1 MLVSY
6 IQYVGMLVPLIGLMI
21 LLRKDSGRA
30 GSDLML
36 SSVGCII
43 VNAGYLLILKM
54 NNPESGMVA
63 LKVEYL
69 GNAIFY
75 AFFILFLIDYFRL
88 RYPHWPFWIWG
99 ILQAIEIF
107 VLWDD
112 KHREMIFQ
120 DTDLEQM
127 DFTMPFA
134 SGIQGG
140 GMEDGA
146 LHVFRIKPGVLYVIQ
161 YSIICFALL
170 LLVGYTIVR
179 IRRTHVRKEKMA
191 LIRLEASE
199 IIVMFAMAIYLFV
212 EDITFDILPFC
223 ASGALL
229 LIILSVV
236 RGELFNVAD
245 AGRNWMFEHMQDI
258 FLITDSMYG
267 YLDANAYAK
276 ELFPELCEKR
286 KNERI
291 PRELYELF
299 ITDQTEYHKGER
311 CYEKTITP
319 LREGKSVQG
328 YCLLLMDVTQ
338 THRLVEELKGA
349 KAKAEDANQ
358 AKSAFMSNMSHEI
371 RTPMNAIVGM
381 TEILLR
387 SEMSAQQRGYLA
399 NIKNSGSAL
408 LTIINDILD
417 FSKIESG
424 KLELVND
431 EYEPMSMLND
441 LSMIFLNRIGEKDV
455 ELLYDIDPMLPQ
467 KLYGDSLRL
476 RQVIIN
482 IANNAVK
489 FTQKGYVKLSVKVA
503 GREGEEWILS
513 VSVRD
518 TGQGIREEDL
528 GKLFQSFQ
536 QVDMKKNH
544 NKEGTGLG
552 LSISK
557 QLVELMGGEIGV
569 RSTYGEGS
577 EFYFTVRQKA
587 VEELPAARLKGRA
600 RKAVSGYFMSDDMSA
615 VLKKLADDYGMFY
628 MEYDEVYRQ
637 AKEEGY
643 FAADFL
649 FTDGAAYREL
659 APEILSAKTE
669 EGTICILQNPMTE
682 NVEAQGAL
690 VVNKPLYSLNFC
702 QILNHEELGGFD
714 QTDDFMNFTAP
725 QARILI
731 VDDNEMNLKVA
742 AGLLQPLMMQIET
755 AKSGKQAIA
764 MIEKNRYDLVFMDH
778 MMPVMDGVEA
788 TGHLRARQEEY
799 FKTVPIIA
807 LTANAVVGAR
817 ETFKQAGMN
826 DFVAK
831 PIEMKE
837 ICAKIKNWLPKEKIK
852 KQTKDTVSEGRGDK
866 KQDMEPLPQIEGLDV
881 AEGIKNSGTRELFIS
896 LLGDFYKL
904 IDMKA
909 TKIEKCLADG
919 MVRDFTIE
927 VHALKNT
934 ARMIGATELSGMFLE
949 LEQLGNAQDLSAIAE
964 KTPETLAR
972 YRSYKP
978 ILKPYGQAQ
987 ENEKREVSKEE
998 LAQILM
1004 KLRGS
1009 MENFDLDGADAALKE
1024 LEECRMPKE
1033 LQPQM
1038 EQLRAYVADV
1048 AMMEVMELADA
1059 MAGTL
1064 RESGDENNGVS

>member
-1 MLVSY
+1 MEWLVTY
-6 IQYVGMLVPLIGLMI
+6 IQYVGMLIPLIGLMI

-36 SSVGCII
+36 ASVGCII
-43 VNAGYLLILKM
+43 VNAGYLLMLKM
-54 NNPESGMVA
+54 NSHEAGMVA
-63 LKVEYL
+63 LKIEYL

-99 ILQAIEIF
+99 ILQAFEIF

-112 KHREMIFQ
+112 THKDMIFQ
-120 DTDLEQM
+120 DTDLWEM
-127 DFTMPFA
+127 ESRMPFT
-134 SGIQGG
+134 SGIRTK
-140 GMEDGA
+140 ELEAGA
-146 LHVFRIKPGVLYVIQ
+146 LHVLQIKPGVLYVIQ
-161 YSIICFALL
+161 YCIICFALL
-170 LLVGYTIVR
+170 ILIGYTFVR
-179 IRRTHVRKEKMA
+179 IRRTHVRKERMA
-191 LIRLEASE
+191 LIRLVVSE
-199 IIVMFAMAIYLFV
+199 IIVMAAMALYLFAQ
-212 EDITFDILPFC
+212 DTKFDILPFC
-223 ASGALL
+223 ASAALL
-229 LIILSVV
+229 LIILSVL

-245 AGRNWMFEHMQDI
+245 AGRNWMFEHIQDI

-276 ELFPELCEKR
+276 ELFPELSEKG

-299 ITDQTEYHKGER
+299 ITEKTEYKNGER

-319 LREGKSVQG
+319 LMEGDQVQG

-338 THRLVEELKGA
+338 THQLVEELKGA

-387 SEMSAQQRGYLA
+387 SEMSAQQKGYLA
-399 NIKNSGSAL
+399 NIKNSGNAL

-424 KLELVND
+424 KLEIVND

-441 LSMIFLNRIGEKDV
+441 LSMIFLNRIGEKGV
-455 ELLYDIDPMLPQ
+455 ELLYDIDPALPS

-482 IANNAVK
+482 IANNAIK
-489 FTQKGYVKLSVKVA
+489 FTQEGYVKLLLKTQ
-503 GREGEEWILS
+503 RLEGDEIELS
-513 VSVRD
+513 ISIKD

-557 QLVELMGGEIGV
+557 QLVELMGGSIGV

-577 EFYFTVRQKA
+577 EFYFTVRQKV
-587 VEELPAARLKGRA
+587 VEELPAAHLKTRD
-600 RKAVSGYFMSDDMSA
+600 RKAICGYFMSEELTA
-615 VLKKLADDYGMFY
+615 VIKGLAQHYGVFY
-628 MEYDEVYRQ
+628 MEYDEVYRK
-637 AKEEGY
+637 AKEEGF
-643 FAADFL
+643 FAVDFL
-649 FTDGAAYREL
+649 FTDSLAYREL
-659 APEILSAKTE
+659 APEILSAKTG
-669 EGTICILQNPMTE
+669 EGTLCILQNPMTE
-682 NVEAQGAL
+682 SVDAAGAM

-702 QILNHEELGGFD
+702 QILNREELGGSD
-714 QTDDFMNFTAP
+714 QTDDYMNFTAP
-725 QARILI
+725 DARVLI

-742 AGLLQPLMMQIET
+742 IGLLQPLKMQMET
-755 AKSGKQAIA
+755 AESGKHAIE

-788 TGHLRARQEEY
+788 TTRLRAMEDEY
-799 FKTVPIIA
+799 FKNVPIIA

-837 ICAKIKNWLPKEKIK
+837 ICAKLKMWLPKEKIIKQAK
-852 KQTKDTVSEGRGDK
+852 KDGQADAASASLKET
-866 KQDMEPLPQIEGLDV
+866 EPLPQIEGLDV

-934 ARMIGATELSGMFLE
+934 ARMIGAMELSGMFLE
-949 LEQLGNAQDLSAIAE
+949 LEQLGNAGDLEAIAE
-964 KTPETLAR
+964 KTPKTLEL

-978 ILKPYGQAQ
+978 ILAPYGQAQ
-987 ENEKREVSKEE
+987 ESEKREVPKEE
-998 LAQILM
+998 LIALLQKI
-1004 KLRGS
+1004 RGA
-1009 MENFDLDGADAALKE
+1009 MEDFDLDGADAALKE
-1024 LEECRMPKE
+1024 LEECRMPKAC
-1033 LQPQM
+1033 QPQM

-1059 MAGTL
+1059 MV
-1064 RESGDENNGVS
+1064 GVLQGM

>member
-1 MLVSY
+1 MEWLVPY

-30 GSDLML
+30 ASDLML
-36 SSVGCII
+36 ASVGCII
-43 VNAGYLLILKM
+43 VNAGYLLMLKM
-54 NNPESGMVA
+54 NSPDAGMVA
-63 LKVEYL
+63 LKIEYL

-99 ILQAIEIF
+99 VLQAIEIF

-112 KHREMIFQ
+112 KNKDMIFK
-120 DTDLEQM
+120 DTNVKEM
-127 DFTMPFA
+127 EFTMPFT
-134 SGIQGG
+134 SGTPF
-140 GMEDGA
+140 EDISGEMA
-146 LHVFRIKPGVLYVIQ
+146 GELHVLRIKPGILYVIQ
-161 YSIICFALL
+161 YTIICFALSFL
-170 LLVGYTIVR
+170 IGYTIFR
-179 IRRTHVRKEKMA
+179 IRRTHIRKERMA
-191 LIRLEASE
+191 LLRLVISE
-199 IIVMFAMAIYLFV
+199 IIVMFAMVIYLLV
-212 EDITFDILPFC
+212 ADMSFDILPFC

-236 RGELFNVAD
+236 RGELFNVTD
-245 AGRNWMFEHMQDI
+245 AGRTWMFEHMQDI

-276 ELFPELCEKR
+276 QLFPELEEKS

-299 ITDQTEYHKGER
+299 VTEATEYHRGER

-319 LREGKSVQG
+319 LLQDNSVEG
-328 YCLLLMDVTQ
+328 YCLLLMDVTR
-338 THRLVEELKGA
+338 THQLVEELKGA

-358 AKSAFMSNMSHEI
+358 AKSAFMSSMSHEI

-387 SEMSAQQRGYLA
+387 SEMSPQQQGYLN
-399 NIKNSGSAL
+399 NIKNSGNAL

-424 KLELVND
+424 KLEIVND

-441 LSMIFLNRIGEKDV
+441 LSMIFLNRIGEKGV
-455 ELLYDIDPMLPQ
+455 ELLYEIDPALPN

-482 IANNAVK
+482 ITNNAIK
-489 FTQKGYVKLSVKVA
+489 FTQEGYVKLSLKMEKIDEREVELSIRVK
-503 GREGEEWILS
+503 
-513 VSVRD
+513 D
-518 TGQGIREEDL
+518 TGQGIKEEDL

-544 NKEGTGLG
+544 SKEGTGLG

-557 QLVELMGGEIGV
+557 QLVELMGGDIGV
-569 RSTYGEGS
+569 RSTYGKGS
-577 EFYFTVRQKA
+577 EFYFTVRQRI
-587 VEELPAARLKGRA
+587 VEELPAAHLKTRD
-600 RKAVSGYFMSDDMSA
+600 RKAVSGYFMSEEMSEA
-615 VLKKLADDYGMFY
+615 LKKLAADYGMFY
-628 MEYDEVYRQ
+628 MEYNEVYRQ
-637 AKEEGY
+637 AKEEG
-643 FAADFL
+643 FFVVDFL
-649 FTDGAAYREL
+649 FTDGVAYREL
-659 APEILSAKTE
+659 APEIFSAKE
-669 EGTICILQNPMTE
+669 AEQEICILQNPMTE
-682 NVEAQGAL
+682 SMNVDGAM

-702 QILNHEELGGFD
+702 QILNREELGGFD
-714 QTDDFMNFTAP
+714 QTDDYMNFTAP
-725 QARILI
+725 KAKILI

-742 AGLLQPLMMQIET
+742 IGLLGPLQMQIET
-755 AKSGKQAIA
+755 AESGKQAIE
-764 MIEKNRYDLVFMDH
+764 MTKENRYDLIFMDH

-788 TGHLRARQEEY
+788 TKYLRAMEEEY
-799 FKTVPIIA
+799 FRTVPIIA
-807 LTANAVVGAR
+807 LTANAVIGAR
-817 ETFKQAGMN
+817 ETFRQAGMN

-837 ICAKIKNWLPKEKIK
+837 ICAKLKTWLPKEKVEKNTK
-852 KQTKDTVSEGRGDK
+852 KDNVILNEMKSEDK
-866 KQDMEPLPQIEGLDV
+866 EPLPEIEGLDV
-881 AEGIKNSGTRELFIS
+881 AEGIKNSGTKELFLS

-934 ARMIGATELSGMFLE
+934 ARMIGAMELSGMFLE
-949 LEQLGNAQDLSAIAE
+949 LEQLGNAEDLSAIAE
-964 KTPETLAR
+964 KTPKTLAL

-978 ILKPYGQAQ
+978 ILRPYGQAQ
-987 ENEKREVSKEE
+987 ESEKREASKEE
-998 LAQILM
+998 LIGLLG
-1004 KLRGS
+1004 KLRDA
-1009 MENFDLDGADAALKE
+1009 MEGFDLDGADGALKE
-1024 LEECRMPKE
+1024 LEECRMPDE

-1038 EQLRAYVADV
+1038 EKLRAYVADV
-1048 AMMEVMELADA
+1048 AMMEVMELADE
-1059 MAGTL
+1059 MAGIL
-1064 RESGDENNGVS
+1064 K

>member
-1 MLVSY
+1 MELLVSY
-6 IQYVGMLVPLIGLMI
+6 IQYVGMLIPLIGLMI
-21 LLRKDSGRA
+21 LLRKNPGRA
-30 GSDLML
+30 ASDLML
-36 SSVGCII
+36 ACVGCII
-43 VNAGYLLILKM
+43 VNAGYLLMLKM
-54 NNPESGMVA
+54 NSPEAGIVA

-75 AFFILFLIDYFRL
+75 AFFFLFILDYFRL

-112 KHREMIFQ
+112 RHADMIFQ
-120 DTDLEQM
+120 DTDLQ
-127 DFTMPFA
+127 P
-134 SGIQGG
+134 
-140 GMEDGA
+140 MEFEMSIPAGVQRVEIEEGA
-146 LHVFRIKPGVLYVIQ
+146 LHIFRIKPGVLYVIQ
-161 YSIICFALL
+161 YSIICIALL
-170 LLVGYTIVR
+170 ILIGYTLVR
-179 IRRTHVRKEKMA
+179 IKRTHIRKEKMA

-199 IIVMFAMAIYLFV
+199 IIVMFAMAVYLLV
-212 EDITFDILPFC
+212 ANMNFDILPFC

-236 RGELFNVAD
+236 RGEMFNVAD

-276 ELFPELCEKR
+276 ELFPALKEKG

-299 ITDQTEYHKGER
+299 ITDKEEYHNGER

-319 LREGKSVQG
+319 LMEGNSVQG

-338 THRLVEELKGA
+338 THQLVEELKGA
-349 KAKAEDANQ
+349 KAKAEDANE

-387 SEMSAQQRGYLA
+387 SEMSAQQKGYLA
-399 NIKNSGSAL
+399 NIKNSGNAL

-424 KLELVND
+424 KLEIVND

-441 LSMIFLNRIGEKDV
+441 LSMIFLNRIGEKGV
-455 ELLYDIDPMLPQ
+455 ELLYDIDPKLPN

-482 IANNAVK
+482 IANNAIK
-489 FTQKGYVKLSVKVA
+489 FTQEGYVKISLKMEKISEDEA
-503 GREGEEWILS
+503 ELA
-513 VSVRD
+513 VSVYD

-544 NKEGTGLG
+544 SKEGTGLG

-557 QLVELMGGEIGV
+557 QLVELMGGSIGV
-569 RSTYGEGS
+569 RSTYGKGS
-577 EFYFTVRQKA
+577 EFYFTVRQKI
-587 VEELPAARLKGRA
+587 VEERPAAHLKTRD
-600 RKAVSGYFMSDDMSA
+600 RKAISGYFMSEEMTA
-615 VLKKLADDYGMFY
+615 ALKRLSDHYGMFY
-628 MEYDEVYRQ
+628 MDYDEVYKT
-637 AKEEGY
+637 AKEEGI
-643 FAADFL
+643 FAVDFL
-649 FTDGAAYREL
+649 FTDGAAYHEL

-669 EGTICILQNPMTE
+669 ENTICILQNPMTE
-682 NVEAQGAL
+682 SVDARGMV

-702 QILNHEELGGFD
+702 RILNREEVGGFG
-714 QTDDFMNFTAP
+714 QADDYMNFTAP
-725 QARILI
+725 QAKILI

-742 AGLLQPLMMQIET
+742 IGLLQPLKMQIET
-755 AKSGKQAIA
+755 ADSGKHAIE

-788 TGHLRARQEEY
+788 TKLLRAREEEY

-837 ICAKIKNWLPKEKIK
+837 ICARLKTWLPKEKIK
-852 KQTKDTVSEGRGDK
+852 KGQETMAQTGTAVRGQDT
-866 KQDMEPLPQIEGLDV
+866 EPLPEIEGLDV
-881 AEGIKNSGTRELFIS
+881 AEGIKNCGTKELFIS

-934 ARMIGATELSGMFLE
+934 ARMIGAMELSGMFLE
-949 LEQLGNAQDLSAIAE
+949 LEQLGNAGDIPAIAK
-964 KTPETLAR
+964 KTPETLAL
-972 YRSYKP
+972 YRSYKKV
-978 ILKPYGQAQ
+978 LKPYGQAQ
-987 ENEKREVSKEE
+987 EKEKREASSEE
-998 LAQILM
+998 MAGLLK
-1004 KLRGS
+1004 KLGDA
-1009 MENFDLDGADAALKE
+1009 MEGFDLDGADAALKE
-1024 LEECRMPKE
+1024 LEECRMPE
-1033 LQPQM
+1033 RLQPQM
-1038 EQLRAYVADV
+1038 EKLRAYVADV

-1059 MAGTL
+1059 MAKAL
-1064 RESGDENNGVS
+1064 KEE

>member
-1 MLVSY
+1 MELLVSY
-6 IQYVGMLVPLIGLMI
+6 IQYVGMLIPLIGLMI

-36 SSVGCII
+36 ASVGCII
-43 VNAGYLLILKM
+43 VNAGYLLMLKM
-54 NNPESGMVA
+54 NSPEAGMVA

-99 ILQAIEIF
+99 ILQAVEIF

-112 KHREMIFQ
+112 KHRDMIFQ
-120 DTDLEQM
+120 DASLEQM
-127 DFTMPFA
+127 EFQTPFA
-134 SGIQGG
+134 GGIHSI
-140 GMEDGA
+140 ELEIEEGA
-146 LHVFRIKPGVLYVIQ
+146 LHIFRIKPGVLYVVQ

-179 IRRTHVRKEKMA
+179 IRRTHVRTERMA

-199 IIVMFAMAIYLFV
+199 IIVMIAMAIYLFV
-212 EDITFDILPFC
+212 ADMTFDILPFC
-223 ASGALL
+223 AAAALL
-229 LIILSVV
+229 LIILSVLK
-236 RGELFNVAD
+236 GELFNVAD

-276 ELFPELCEKR
+276 ELFPELKEKR

-299 ITDQTEYHKGER
+299 ITGRTEYHKGEH

-319 LREGKSVQG
+319 LMEGSLVQG

-338 THRLVEELKGA
+338 THQLVEELKGA

-387 SEMSAQQRGYLA
+387 SEMSAQQKGYLA
-399 NIKNSGSAL
+399 NIKNSGNAL

-441 LSMIFLNRIGEKDV
+441 LSMIFLNRIGEKGV
-455 ELLYDIDPMLPQ
+455 ELLYDIDPNLPN

-482 IANNAVK
+482 ITNNAIK
-489 FTQKGYVKLSVKVA
+489 FTQEGHVKLTLKVT
-503 GREGEEWILS
+503 GRQGDALTLS
-513 VSVRD
+513 VSVQD
-518 TGQGIREEDL
+518 TGQGIREEDI

-536 QVDMKKNH
+536 QVDSKKNH
-544 NKEGTGLG
+544 GKEGTGLG

-557 QLVELMGGEIGV
+557 QLVELMGGTIGV
-569 RSTYGEGS
+569 HSTYGKGS
-577 EFYFTVRQKA
+577 EFYFTVQQKI
-587 VEELPAARLKGRA
+587 VEELSAAQLKERN
-600 RKAVSGYFMSDDMSA
+600 RKAVSGYFTSGDMDA
-615 VLKKLADDYGMFY
+615 ALRKLTEDYGMFY

-637 AKEEGY
+637 AKEEGF
-643 FAADFL
+643 FAVDFL
-649 FTDGAAYREL
+649 FTDSAAYREL
-659 APEILSAKTE
+659 APEILSVKTE
-669 EGTICILQNPMTE
+669 EGTICVLQNPMTE
-682 NVEAQGAL
+682 SMEMEGVL

-702 QILNHEELGGFD
+702 QILNREELGGFN
-714 QTDDFMNFTAP
+714 QTDDYMNFTAP
-725 QARILI
+725 QAKILI

-742 AGLLQPLMMQIET
+742 IGLLQPLRMQIET
-755 AKSGKQAIA
+755 ADSGKQAIA
-764 MIEKNRYDLVFMDH
+764 KICENRYDLIFMDH

-788 TGHLRARQEEY
+788 TKCLRAMEEEY
-799 FKTVPIIA
+799 FKKVPVIA

-817 ETFKQAGMN
+817 EIFRQAGMN

-837 ICAKIKNWLPKEKIK
+837 ICAKLKAWLPKEKIK
-852 KQTKDTVSEGRGDK
+852 KQKKADAALLGSTK
-866 KQDMEPLPQIEGLDV
+866 QQQEPLLEIEGLNV
-881 AEGIKNSGTRELFIS
+881 AEGIKNSGTQELFLS

-934 ARMIGATELSGMFLE
+934 ARMIGAIELSEMFYE
-949 LEQLGNAQDLSAIAE
+949 LEQLGNAHDLKA
-964 KTPETLAR
+964 
-972 YRSYKP
+972 
-978 ILKPYGQAQ
+978 
-987 ENEKREVSKEE
+987 
-998 LAQILM
+998 
-1004 KLRGS
+1004 
-1009 MENFDLDGADAALKE
+1009 
-1024 LEECRMPKE
+1024 
-1033 LQPQM
+1033 
-1038 EQLRAYVADV
+1038 
-1048 AMMEVMELADA
+1048 
-1059 MAGTL
+1059 
-1064 RESGDENNGVS
+1064 

>member
-1 MLVSY
+1 MELLVPY
-6 IQYVGMLVPLIGLMI
+6 IQYVGMLIPLIGLMI
-21 LLRKDSGRA
+21 LLRKNSGRA
-30 GSDLML
+30 ASDLML

-43 VNAGYLLILKM
+43 VNAGYLLMLKM
-54 NNPESGMVA
+54 NSPEAGMVA
-63 LKVEYL
+63 LKFEYL

-99 ILQAIEIF
+99 ILQAFEIF

-112 KHREMIFQ
+112 KHRDMIFQ
-120 DTDLEQM
+120 DTDLKQM
-127 DFTMPFA
+127 DFQLSFA
-134 SGIQGG
+134 GGIDGVD
-140 GMEDGA
+140 MEEGA
-146 LHVFRIKPGVLYVIQ
+146 LYIFRIKPGILYVVQ

-170 LLVGYTIVR
+170 LLVIYTVVR
-179 IRRTHVRKEKMA
+179 IKRTHVHKERMA
-191 LIRLEASE
+191 LMRLEASQ

-212 EDITFDILPFC
+212 ADMNFDILPFC

-236 RGELFNVAD
+236 KGELFNVAD

-276 ELFPELCEKR
+276 ALFPELEEKS

-299 ITDQTEYHKGER
+299 ITDQAEYHKGGH

-319 LREGKSVQG
+319 LMEGKSVQG

-338 THRLVEELKGA
+338 THELVEELKGA

-387 SEMSAQQRGYLA
+387 SEMSPQQKGYLA
-399 NIKNSGSAL
+399 NIKNSGNAL

-424 KLELVND
+424 KLEIVND
-431 EYEPMSMLND
+431 EYEPMSILND
-441 LSMIFLNRIGEKDV
+441 LSMIFLNRIGEKGV
-455 ELLYDIDPMLPQ
+455 ELLYDIDKSLPN

-482 IANNAVK
+482 IMNNAIK
-489 FTQKGYVKLSVKVA
+489 FTQEGFVKLTLKVTK
-503 GREGEEWILS
+503 REGDKLTFLIS
-513 VSVRD
+513 VQD

-536 QVDMKKNH
+536 QVDSKKNH
-544 NKEGTGLG
+544 GKEGTGLG

-557 QLVELMGGEIGV
+557 QLVELMGGAVGV

-577 EFYFTVRQKA
+577 DFYFTVKQEI
-587 VEELPAARLKGRA
+587 VEELPAAQLKQRD
-600 RKAVSGYFMSDDMSA
+600 RKAVSGYFTSGDLD
-615 VLKKLADDYGMFY
+615 VTLRKLAEDYGIFY
-628 MEYDEVYRQ
+628 MEYDEVYRM
-637 AKEEGY
+637 AKEEGF
-643 FAADFL
+643 FAVDFL
-649 FTDGAAYREL
+649 FTDSAAYREI
-659 APEILSAKTE
+659 APEIFSAKTE
-669 EGTICILQNPMTE
+669 DNTICLLQNPMTE
-682 NVEAQGAL
+682 GMEMEGVL

-702 QILNHEELGGFD
+702 QILNREELGGFD
-714 QTDDFMNFTAP
+714 QTDDYMNFTAP
-725 QARILI
+725 QAKILI

-742 AGLLQPLMMQIET
+742 IGLLQPLMMQIET
-755 AKSGKQAIA
+755 AESGKQAI
-764 MIEKNRYDLVFMDH
+764 EKIRENRYDLVFMDH

-788 TGHLRARQEEY
+788 TKCLRALEEEY
-799 FKTVPIIA
+799 FKNVPVIA
-807 LTANAVVGAR
+807 LTANAVVCAR
-817 ETFKQAGMN
+817 EIFKRAGMN

-837 ICAKIKNWLPKEKIK
+837 ICSKLKTWLPKEKIK
-852 KQTKDTVSEGRGDK
+852 KQKKTDAGLLEETKPKDA
-866 KQDMEPLPQIEGLDV
+866 PLPEIEGLDV
-881 AEGIKNSGTRELFIS
+881 SEGIKNSGTRELFFS

-934 ARMIGATELSGMFLE
+934 ARMIGAMELSSKFAM
-949 LEQLGNAQDLSAIAE
+949 LEQLGNEQDISEIAE
-964 KTPETLAR
+964 KTPETLAL

-978 ILKPYGQAQ
+978 ILKSFGQAQ
-987 ENEKREVSKEE
+987 ESEKRETSREE
-998 LAQILM
+998 LVSILRR
-1004 KLRGS
+1004 LRRS
-1009 MENFDLDGADAALKE
+1009 MEDFDLDGADAAMKE
-1024 LEECRMPKE
+1024 LEECRIPEE
-1033 LQPQM
+1033 LGTQM
-1038 EQLRAYVADV
+1038 EQMRAYVADV
-1048 AMMEVMELADA
+1048 AMMEVMELADL
-1059 MAGTL
+1059 MVEVL
-1064 RESGDENNGVS
+1064 EK

>member
-1 MLVSY
+1 MELLVSY
-6 IQYVGMLVPLIGLMI
+6 IQYVGMLIPLIGLMI

-30 GSDLML
+30 ASDLML
-36 SSVGCII
+36 ACVGCII
-43 VNAGYLLILKM
+43 VNAGYLLMLKM
-54 NNPESGMVA
+54 NSPEAGIVA

-112 KHREMIFQ
+112 RHADMIFQ
-120 DTDLEQM
+120 DTNLQPMDLEISIPAGVQEVN
-127 DFTMPFA
+127 
-134 SGIQGG
+134 IR
-140 GMEDGA
+140 EGA
-146 LHVFRIKPGVLYVIQ
+146 LHTFRIKPGVFYVIQ

-170 LLVGYTIVR
+170 LLIGYTIVR
-179 IRRTHVRKEKMA
+179 IKRTHVRKEKMA
-191 LIRLEASE
+191 LIRLEVSE
-199 IIVMFAMAIYLFV
+199 SIVMFAMAIYLLV
-212 EDITFDILPFC
+212 ANMNFDILPFC

-276 ELFPELCEKR
+276 ELFPALKEKG

-299 ITDQTEYHKGER
+299 ITDQTEYHNGER

-319 LREGKSVQG
+319 LMEGKSVQG

-338 THRLVEELKGA
+338 THQLVEELKGA
-349 KAKAEDANQ
+349 KAKAEDANE

-387 SEMSAQQRGYLA
+387 SEMGAQQKGYLA
-399 NIKNSGSAL
+399 NIKNSGNAL

-424 KLELVND
+424 KLEIVND
-431 EYEPMSMLND
+431 TYEPMSMLND
-441 LSMIFLNRIGEKDV
+441 LSMIFLNRIGEKGV
-455 ELLYDIDPMLPQ
+455 ELLYDIDPSLPN

-482 IANNAVK
+482 IANNAIK
-489 FTQKGYVKLSVKVA
+489 FTQEGYVKIHLKMEKV
-503 GREGEEWILS
+503 GEDEAELA
-513 VSVRD
+513 VSVYD

-544 NKEGTGLG
+544 SKEGTGLG

-557 QLVELMGGEIGV
+557 QLVELMGGSIGV
-569 RSTYGEGS
+569 RSTYGKGS
-577 EFYFTVRQKA
+577 EFYFTVRQKI
-587 VEELPAARLKGRA
+587 VEELPAAHLKTRD
-600 RKAVSGYFMSDDMSA
+600 RKAISGYFVSEEMAAALRRLSDH
-615 VLKKLADDYGMFY
+615 YGMFY
-628 MEYDEVYRQ
+628 MEYDEVYQ
-637 AKEEGY
+637 KAKDEG
-643 FAADFL
+643 FLAVDFL
-649 FTDGAAYREL
+649 FTDGTAYHEI
-659 APEILSAKTE
+659 APEIFAAKTE
-669 EGTICILQNPMTE
+669 ENTICILQNPMTE
-682 NVEAQGAL
+682 SMDAPGML

-702 QILNHEELGGFD
+702 RILNREEVGGFG
-714 QTDDFMNFTAP
+714 QADDYMNFTAP
-725 QARILI
+725 QAKILI

-742 AGLLQPLMMQIET
+742 MGLLQPLKMQIET
-755 AKSGKQAIA
+755 ADSGKHAIE

-788 TGHLRARQEEY
+788 TKFLRAREEEY

-837 ICAKIKNWLPKEKIK
+837 ICARLKTWLPKEKIE
-852 KQTKDTVSEGRGDK
+852 KQQGMAAQADAAGGG
-866 KQDMEPLPQIEGLDV
+866 QDAEPLPEIAGLDV
-881 AEGIKNSGTRELFIS
+881 AEGIKNSGTKELFFS

-904 IDMKA
+904 VDMKA

-934 ARMIGATELSGMFLE
+934 ARMIGAMELSGMFLE
-949 LEQLGNAQDLSAIAE
+949 LEELGNAGDLQAIAE
-964 KTPETLAR
+964 KTPKTLAL
-972 YRSYKP
+972 YRSYKE

-987 ENEKREVSKEE
+987 ENEKREVPKEE
-998 LAQILM
+998 MVGLLK
-1004 KLRGS
+1004 KLGDA

-1024 LEECRMPKE
+1024 LEECRMPEE

-1038 EQLRAYVADV
+1038 EKLRAYVADV

-1059 MAGTL
+1059 MAGAL
-1064 RESGDENNGVS
+1064 KEEK